1 MRHRFAGAVLCA
13 AFLSTP
19 AIADDS
25 SAALGMGG
33 LQFTKAASIR
43 MAKEDLFI
51 SPKAVRIRYEFANDG
66 AKDVDSIVAFPLPD
80 IDTWEFYEEPIG
92 TVGNDPVNFVG
103 FTATIDGKRVP
114 VQVEQRAFLKGED
127 VTAAITAAGLPVNVL
142 VAGNMQTLDRLDA
155 GKKRALEKAG
165 LVENEG
171 QGQEHPRWIV
181 RTKFYWTQ
189 HFPAG
194 KTVVIEHSY
203 TPVTGQTFFTD
214 YDLKPKQYPDGGRRW
229 QRDYCMDGPT
239 LATIAQHLKRTSKP
253 DQSGMMNIYSTD
265 FILKTAN
272 NWKGGIGEL
281 HLTIDKLKPDNVL
294 SLCWNGEL
302 KKTGPTRFESVLR
315 NVRPRR
321 DIKMVVL
328 ESLQP

>member
-1 MRHRFAGAVLCA
+1 MHLRIAIAALCA
-13 AFLSTP
+13 AALSTP
-19 AIADDS
+19 VSADDS

-33 LQFTKAASIR
+33 LQFTKAANIR
-43 MAKEDLFI
+43 MAKEDLFL
-51 SPKAVRIRYEFANDG
+51 SPKAVHIRYEFANDG
-66 AKDVDSIVAFPLPD
+66 TKDVDSIVAFPLPD

-103 FTATIDGKRVP
+103 FTAAADGKRVP
-114 VQVEQRAFLKGED
+114 VQVEQRAFLKGRD
-127 VTAAITAAGLPVNVL
+127 VTAAIQAAGLPVNIL
-142 VAGNMQTLDRLDA
+142 LAGNAQKLDKLDA
-155 GKKRALEKAG
+155 GKKKALEKAG

-171 QGQEHPRWIV
+171 EGQEHPRWTV

-189 HFPAG
+189 RFPAG
-194 KTVVIEHSY
+194 KTVVIQHSY

-214 YDLKPKQYPDGGRRW
+214 YDLRPKQYPDGGRRW
-229 QRDYCMDGPT
+229 QRDYCMDRST
-239 LATIAQHLKRTSKP
+239 LATIAQRLKQAGKP

-294 SLCWNGEL
+294 SLCWSGDL

-315 NVRPRR
+315 HVRPRR

>member
-1 MRHRFAGAVLCA
+1 MRVQLA
-13 AFLSTP
+13 AFLCAVLFASP
-19 AIADDS
+19 AVADDS

-33 LQFTKAASIR
+33 LQFTRSADIR

-51 SPKAVRIRYEFANDG
+51 SPKTVRIRYEFANDG
-66 AKDVDSIVAFPLPD
+66 SKDVDSIVAFPLPD

-92 TVGNDPVNFVG
+92 TVGDDPVNFVG

-114 VQVEQRAFLKGED
+114 VQVEQRAFLKNED
-127 VTAAITAAGLPVNVL
+127 VTARIRAAGLPVNIL
-142 VAGNMQTLDRLDA
+142 LAGNIQKLDRLDA
-155 GKKRALEKAG
+155 AKKQALEKAG
-165 LVENEG
+165 LVQNEG
-171 QGQEHPRWIV
+171 EGQEHPKWTV

-194 KTVVIEHSY
+194 KTVVIAHAY
-203 TPVTGQTFFTD
+203 TPVTGQTFFTE
-214 YDLKPKQYPDGGRRW
+214 YDLNVKPGQDGPQW

-239 LATIAQHLKRTSKP
+239 RATIAQRIKQASKP
-253 DQSGMMNIYSTD
+253 DQSAMMNIYSTD

-281 HLTIDKLKPDNVL
+281 HLTIDKLKPTNVL
-294 SLCWNGEL
+294 SLCWNGDL
-302 KKTGPTRFESVLR
+302 KKTGPTTFESVLR
-315 NVRPRR
+315 NVRPSR

-328 ESLQP
+328 ENPQP